1 MTSHP
6 IIPKDIATAIKTDS
20 LSQLQLALDGHPTK
34 CPDAARLNQQLALA
48 IAHNSITINP
58 QLVSLGASPLS
69 DPAWEALLSSSTFPS
84 LMTLITSGNLD
95 INTNL
100 DRLGTF
106 LILAIKRQNV
116 DHVR

>member
-6 IIPKDIATAIKTDS
+6 TIPEDITTAIQTDS
-20 LSQLQLALDGHPTK
+20 LSQLQPALDGHPTE

-48 IAHNSITINP
+48 ITHNSITVIP
-58 QLVSLGASPLS
+58 HLVSLGASPLS

-84 LMTLITSGNLD
+84 LMILVTSGNLD

-100 DRLGTF
+100 D
-106 LILAIKRQNV
+106 
-116 DHVR
+116 